1 MKLSDHPPALSA
13 VVHMVCNR
21 ALEANLPDDLMGIAM
36 SAGVGDEDADLTLK
50 MLLRGAAVGNK
61 GAAAAKVWPA
71 DEDILIAMSI
81 RDGLRAAAA
90 VEAVE
95 AASTDR
101 MQTVIVNGQSYEVP
115 RSANDH
121 CLGFAE
127 RAVEMA
133 GYEMS
138 MSRRWEVKDEAGEV
152 LGYKDDP
159 GRVRYVSLR
168 AGIAS

>member
-1 MKLSDHPPALSA
+1 MKKPDYPPALSA
-13 VVHMVCNR
+13 VLYMVRER
-21 ALEANLPDDLMGIAM
+21 ALGTSVPEDLMALAMNAGI
-36 SAGVGDEDADLTLK
+36 GDEEADRSLT
-50 MLLRGAAVGNK
+50 MLLRATAVGNK
-61 GAAAAKVWPA
+61 GAAAGKVWPA

-81 RDGLRAAAA
+81 RDGLRAAVAG
-90 VEAVE
+90 EAVE

-152 LGYKDDP
+152 LG
-159 GRVRYVSLR
+159 
-168 AGIAS
+168 